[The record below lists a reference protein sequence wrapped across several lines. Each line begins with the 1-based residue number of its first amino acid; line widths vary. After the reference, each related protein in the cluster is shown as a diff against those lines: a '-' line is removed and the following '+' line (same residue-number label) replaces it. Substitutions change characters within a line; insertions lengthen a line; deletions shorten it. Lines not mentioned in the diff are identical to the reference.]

1 MTPLP
6 ESFVSRVLEELGP
19 DEGAALCRALDTPSP
34 TSVRLN
40 PDKGAKAPSAER
52 VPWSEW
58 GYYLPERPL

>member
-40 PDKGAKAPSAER
+40 PDKGAKAPSAVG
-52 VPWSEW
+52 VPGCVW
-58 GYYLPERPL
+58 GISLP